1 MNGVALAMTPRNER
15 ILDLCGDHDSATIA
29 ATIYREMGLYL
40 TANAVNCVID
50 RAKKAEDPRALAR
63 KSRRGRRSSS
73 PWNSK
78 RPAARRSH
86 TKRLTEE
93 RNAVAGDLW
102 PADKPLPSTSLLFI
116 NAMMSNCRFP
126 LRGSGLGLIVCG
138 AVVAEKSS
146 YCPACRARTILR
158 DEGGRTPA
166 AADIRTSETLRSYVP
181 PDAPRAP
188 ARVEK
193 PVPVARPRRILAKA
207 SKQPRVGI
215 DGLDLALQP
224 PLPIRQ
230 PRRQRVLVPKPPQR
244 TFFDRGQCDLF
255 QPGVCAGYVDRG
267 FSDWGGRAWMTANAC
282 RQGTSSPV

>member
-1 MNGVALAMTPRNER
+1 MNGVALAMTPRNQR

-73 PWNSK
+73 PWNSA
-78 RPAARRSH
+78 RSARRKKLAGLAPV
-86 TKRLTEE
+86 KRDSVS
-93 RNAVAGDLW
+93 ADLW
-102 PADKPLPSTSLLFI
+102 PADQPLPQTALLFI
-116 NAMMSNCRFP
+116 NTKASNCRFP

-146 YCPACRARTILR
+146 YCPDCRARTILR

-166 AADIRTSETLRSYVP
+166 AADIQTSETLRSYVR

-188 ARVEK
+188 ARAEK

-207 SKQPRVGI
+207 SKRPPVGI

-244 TFFDRGQCDLF
+244 TFFDRGQRDLF
-255 QPGVCAGYVDRG
+255 EPGICAGYVDRG
-267 FSDWGGRAWMTANAC
+267 FSDWGGRAWMTASAC
-282 RQGTSSPV
+282 RPGTSSPG